1 VLALYRGDFTQA
13 ALSLVRPEQGYR
25 TASYFMLDCG
35 SGISPAREAR
45 LRADQAV
52 AVLGE
57 VNLDY
62 QAGCPIWHSD
72 LGHEFRKNFESAIPI
87 VIVYGTWDV
96 STPQENALELAPFFK
111 KSTLVKVVGG
121 SHGSL
126 EDAMKASDS
135 FRRAVMTFAQTG
147 DMSGVPAQ
155 VDLPAMEWVVPKTR

>member
-1 VLALYRGDFTQA
+1 
-13 ALSLVRPEQGYR
+13 VRPEQGYR

-35 SGISPAREAR
+35 SGISPAREAT
-45 LRADQAV
+45 LQADQAV

-62 QAGCPIWHSD
+62 QAACAIWHSD
-72 LGHEFRKNFESAIPI
+72 LGDEFRKNFESAIPI

-111 KSTLVKVVGG
+111 KSALVKVVGG

-126 EDAMKASDS
+126 EDAMKASEA
-135 FRRAVMTFAQTG
+135 FRAAVMKFAQTG
-147 DMSGVPAQ
+147 DMSDVPAQ
-155 VDLPAMEWVVPKTR
+155 VDLPAIEWVVPNAK